1 MLAQIGNKVLR
12 CGTGRP
18 MGKTFFTRF
27 VMYVIFK
34 IVTII
39 NHTFH
44 SCLNISKLTIASGF
58 VMSMKKIQLH
68 KLSRRSRLLN
78 IKVVTQRDLQVH
90 HQHHNNKF
98 LFLYELSGHA
108 ETPDLASVST
118 LEYYGIIPEDYNGAE
133 PSSGNTDL
141 QQSSTSVIQT
151 DSMAPIINP
160 GPSRLSDTALGKCRV
175 DDSITD
181 GPRKKSC
188 KHTCQKCGQQQCGGA
203 ANQKYCQ
210 NSCQDCGEKGC
221 CGQNSQHPRKTCA
234 VGWGL
239 HHKELK
245 L

>member
-1 MLAQIGNKVLR
+1 MDAPPAPQQQIPV
-12 CGTGRP
+12 P
-18 MGKTFFTRF
+18 
-27 VMYVIFK
+27 V
-34 IVTII
+34 
-39 NHTFH
+39 
-44 SCLNISKLTIASGF
+44 
-58 VMSMKKIQLH
+58 
-68 KLSRRSRLLN
+68 
-78 IKVVTQRDLQVH
+78 
-90 HQHHNNKF
+90 
-98 LFLYELSGHA
+98 YELSGHA

-118 LEYYGIIPEDYNGAE
+118 PEYYGIIPEDYNGAK

-160 GPSRLSDTALGKCRV
+160 GPSRLSDTALGKRRV

-239 HHKELK
+239 YHKELK

>member
-1 MLAQIGNKVLR
+1 MDAPPAPQQQIPV
-12 CGTGRP
+12 P
-18 MGKTFFTRF
+18 
-27 VMYVIFK
+27 V
-34 IVTII
+34 
-39 NHTFH
+39 
-44 SCLNISKLTIASGF
+44 
-58 VMSMKKIQLH
+58 
-68 KLSRRSRLLN
+68 
-78 IKVVTQRDLQVH
+78 
-90 HQHHNNKF
+90 
-98 LFLYELSGHA
+98 YELSGHA

-118 LEYYGIIPEDYNGAE
+118 PEYYGIIPEDYNGAK

-160 GPSRLSDTALGKCRV
+160 GPSRLSDTALGKRRV

-221 CGQNSQHPRKTCA
+221 CGQNSQHLERLVQLAGDFTIRSSNYNNCLYIH
-234 VGWGL
+234 VYNVL
-239 HHKELK
+239 L